1 MGKSETAGV
10 ERELLNMTKRRRLSY
25 FGHVMQKEEHCLDKE
40 IMQDTVSGAVKQRR
54 RRMRWIDNM
63 EKWTE
68 MSFDKLLRETG
79 ESGPGVDLSMK
90 RPTLGARIVKD
101 KTRHATNQL
110 LQVLVG
116 KMRWRGRRLCTSPSY
131 AEAEKWKSLMS
142 LPISVSHQQ
151 SRPSNVSFTFH
162 FMRNTVLMYQTVLV
176 ASCQPHH

>member
-79 ESGPGVDLSMK
+79 ESGSWSRLV
-90 RPTLGARIVKD
+90 
-101 KTRHATNQL
+101 HEATNP
-110 LQVLVG
+110 
-116 KMRWRGRRLCTSPSY
+116 WSEDC
-131 AEAEKWKSLMS
+131 
-142 LPISVSHQQ
+142 
-151 SRPSNVSFTFH
+151 
-162 FMRNTVLMYQTVLV
+162 
-176 ASCQPHH
+176 